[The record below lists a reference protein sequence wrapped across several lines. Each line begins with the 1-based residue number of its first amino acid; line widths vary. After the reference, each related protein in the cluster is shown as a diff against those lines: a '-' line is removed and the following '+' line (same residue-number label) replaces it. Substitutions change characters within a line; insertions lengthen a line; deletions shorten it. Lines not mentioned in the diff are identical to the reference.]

1 MKRNCG
7 KLWSCRKVTNVG
19 TFKILKMSYTTNHE
33 ELIID
38 EEMGNETQ
46 SDAGAK
52 MSTSSPSK
60 NIKVDNDDEKEEAAL
75 QALLNEMDSE
85 INKDIKQDEN
95 DKENEEFEQ
104 LSNGTPDG
112 EVNADSA
119 DKIAAESITRKN
131 PRGPGSRRDSNP
143 HPSFA
148 IWANVLTIMLLRP

>member
-1 MKRNCG
+1 M
-7 KLWSCRKVTNVG
+7 V
-19 TFKILKMSYTTNHE
+19 
-33 ELIID
+33 
-38 EEMGNETQ
+38 NETQ
-46 SDAGAK
+46 SDAEAK
-52 MSTSSPSK
+52 MSTLSPSK
-60 NIKVDNDDEKEEAAL
+60 NIKVDIDDEKEEAAL

-119 DKIAAESITRKN
+119 DKIAAENITRKKSTWTRQQTGLE
-131 PRGPGSRRDSNP
+131 PAP
-143 HPSFA
+143 FA